1 MKKDPTVS
9 QNAYTCNDYRQEQ
22 ILLSL
27 SRRLEDPG
35 IAESEKELLRRQI
48 KKLEADLGMA

>member
-1 MKKDPTVS
+1 MKKEPTAFQS
-9 QNAYTCNDYRQEQ
+9 TYTCNDYRQEQ

-27 SRRLEDPG
+27 SRRLADPG

-48 KKLEADLGMA
+48 KKLEADLDMA